1 MMKINRLISMV
12 LAMALAL
19 CGCGAALAEQAPADD
34 SIITLVKSDEAKE
47 YEKTVLIND
56 GDKAYLSVV
65 HYDEV
70 VAGLAARTEQTFPE
84 CEVKN
89 SLACEE
95 CEGSKVYT
103 LTKDGYENVILYI
116 HGGAWVFQINSAH
129 VAFCDDLATR
139 LNAKV
144 YMPLYPL
151 APQAT
156 GEETYAMIE
165 SLYKEILKE
174 GKTVYVMGDSAGGNL
189 SLGLMYT
196 IKAEGLIWPEK
207 VVLMAGVADMTF
219 TNEELPAVN
228 ETDPELDLYGLI
240 KYAELW
246 AGQEHLS
253 DPKYSAVYADVTGYP
268 DTMIVQG
275 TNDILCPDNLIL
287 YQHMKDAGVDV
298 TLVQG
303 EGLWH
308 VFAVYPIPEREEV
321 LDLIEAFCAE

>member
-1 MMKINRLISMV
+1 MMKGKRFLSLVSIL
-12 LAMALAL
+12 ALAL
-19 CGCGAALAEQAPADD
+19 CGCGTAAAEQSDEG
-34 SIITLVKSDEAKE
+34 IITLVKSDEAKA
-47 YEKTVLIND
+47 YEETTMAQA
-56 GDKAYLSVV
+56 GDKAYLSVDRF
-65 HYDEV
+65 DEV
-70 VAGLAARTEQTFPE
+70 VAGLAARTEQLLPE

-89 SLACEE
+89 SLDCMTW
-95 CEGSKVYT
+95 EGSNVYT
-103 LTKDGYENVILYI
+103 LTKDGYENIILYI
-116 HGGAWVFQINSAH
+116 HGGAWVFQINASH
-129 VAFCDDLATR
+129 VTFCDDLATR

-165 SLYKEILKE
+165 SLYREILKE

-196 IKAEGLIWPEK
+196 IKTEGLAWPEK
-207 VVLMAGVADMTF
+207 LVLMADVADMTF

-228 ETDPELDLYGLI
+228 ETDPELDLYGLT

-287 YQHMKDAGVDV
+287 YQHMKDAGVNV
-298 TLVQG
+298 TLVKG

-308 VFAVYPIPEREEV
+308 VFAIYPIPEREEV